1 MSDHKLPQNRGA
13 SPGRRRQHLP
23 TPVDQQGASTL
34 PADYSLPPMRV
45 SATPIPRMECPAH
58 LYIEGLESASGA
70 RSQMYLLSNVARM
83 FGAKDYL
90 HLAWQDLTPKVI
102 VAVLAKLR
110 DQGYKQSSRNAY
122 LAAMRG
128 TARQAWRDGL
138 LSADTYERLK
148 DIKNKKSADQV
159 QAGQAVTLDVQ
170 KELIRSAVNNGKHTS
185 RRDALIISILAFTG
199 IRREEITNI
208 HYPSDFIYFAEDDT
222 WQIVIHG
229 KGNKDRRCQP
239 PSAIMNSL
247 LEYIEDER
255 GTAEGALFSRYRR
268 SRPAPMPALN
278 PLDTSM
284 INSIINDSLKRSKEL
299 SSIRITPH
307 DLRRSFATTMNAQG
321 LGLRELQILL
331 GHSNSSTTE
340 RYIRD
345 DHSEYLKKAAKVSD
359 DLLK

>member
-1 MSDHKLPQNRGA
+1 
-13 SPGRRRQHLP
+13 
-23 TPVDQQGASTL
+23 
-34 PADYSLPPMRV
+34 
-45 SATPIPRMECPAH
+45 
-58 LYIEGLESASGA
+58 
-70 RSQMYLLSNVARM
+70 MYLLSNVARM

-102 VAVLAKLR
+102 VTVLAKLR

-138 LSADTYERLK
+138 LSADTYEHLK

-159 QAGQAVTLDVQ
+159 QAGQAVPLDVQ
-170 KELIRSAVNNGKHTS
+170 KELIRSAANNGKHTS

-284 INSIINDSLKRSKEL
+284 INSIINDSLKRSQEL
-299 SSIRITPH
+299 SLMRITPH

-345 DHSEYLKKAAKVSD
+345 DHSEYLKKAAKIGGG
-359 DLLK
+359 LLEKPTQ